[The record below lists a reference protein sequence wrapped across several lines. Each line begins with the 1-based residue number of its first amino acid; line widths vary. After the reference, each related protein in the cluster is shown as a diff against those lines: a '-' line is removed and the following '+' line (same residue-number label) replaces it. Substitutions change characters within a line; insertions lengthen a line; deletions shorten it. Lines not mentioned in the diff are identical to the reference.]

1 MSPSSGSPPAPA
13 GNSNWVLLLSLPNSP
28 QELSCPLGG
37 SGLHTA
43 WQLPEPAHIPLDRGW
58 KPVHRDHAR
67 LGHRPGKGSG
77 RFSIGRT
84 VGRKGAWPLC
94 NPGGVLSEERTV
106 NSGKPLSSC
115 CFLERAKEN
124 STLLGPNV
132 RCHKGEP
139 RHGRPV

>member
-67 LGHRPGKGSG
+67 LGHRPGKGTH
-77 RFSIGRT
+77 IGKW
-84 VGRKGAWPLC
+84 VGR
-94 NPGGVLSEERTV
+94 EEA
-106 NSGKPLSSC
+106 KPL
-115 CFLERAKEN
+115 FNLREVLYEKR
-124 STLLGPNV
+124 NV
-132 RCHKGEP
+132 NPK
-139 RHGRPV
+139 